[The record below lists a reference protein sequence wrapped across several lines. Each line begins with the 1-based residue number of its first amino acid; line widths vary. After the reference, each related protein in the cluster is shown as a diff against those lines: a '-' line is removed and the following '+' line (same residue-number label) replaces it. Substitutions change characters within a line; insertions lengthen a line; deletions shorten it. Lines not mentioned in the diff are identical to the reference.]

1 MPKIT
6 QNDIVQKRILAEII
20 LEEMNRTNLSTRKAG
35 SLCHVDHMIFQ
46 RLKKDDYPGLD
57 TLLYIA
63 NYLHLNFYNDDF
75 FINNCKTKFYKFF
88 TSFIIGD
95 KDLGDKLYIEISNG
109 SEKYKDSPFKYLY
122 LLAIATYKTYRR
134 LDIEES
140 ELNFIHNNLDKIDY
154 FYNAYFYDI
163 CGLYFNHRYDR
174 ENSLFCFE
182 KGISLSTNPVFT
194 ASLHFHLAKVQ
205 IFAKLYIQANK
216 NASEAYNIF
225 NDLKVIKRANHCLQ
239 LLTFIYRDCD
249 DNKNALN
256 IYSKLINRAIKY
268 GDRKL
273 LMDSYNNVL
282 LIYYLEKDWKNAI
295 CLMNRSKVLL
305 KDDITAKY
313 CIIALLVCDQSNDH
327 QQFNYWYNK
336 LCRFSSCPRLYKQM
350 GNMLYYKFNNDF
362 KSAID
367 SGTAALSYITPDD
380 EDENITILST
390 LSFCHKQLGNDEKAL
405 EYESMLNSLTSH

>member
-46 RLKKDDYPGLD
+46 RLKKDDFPGLD

-63 NYLHLNFYNDDF
+63 NCLHLNFYNDDF

-174 ENSLFCFE
+174 ENSIFCFE

-205 IFAKLYIQANK
+205 IEDDPYYFKKYVFSYSTLEEKRAEEYIQDLK
-216 NASEAYNIF
+216 NASEEKFSFVKAVQSYLSDAKTFLSYKTNHSNQPTYTYFSELATKMPIFPLQIAAVNQIKSVAAFLSEELAVEASPNI
-225 NDLKVIKRANHCLQ
+225 
-239 LLTFIYRDCD
+239 
-249 DNKNALN
+249 NAL
-256 IYSKLINRAIKY
+256 
-268 GDRKL
+268 DKL
-273 LMDSYNNVL
+273 LELNL
-282 LIYYLEKDWKNAI
+282 
-295 CLMNRSKVLL
+295 
-305 KDDITAKY
+305 
-313 CIIALLVCDQSNDH
+313 
-327 QQFNYWYNK
+327 
-336 LCRFSSCPRLYKQM
+336 
-350 GNMLYYKFNNDF
+350 DF
-362 KSAID
+362 KEESAD
-367 SGTAALSYITPDD
+367 S
-380 EDENITILST
+380 ILS
-390 LSFCHKQLGNDEKAL
+390 HW
-405 EYESMLNSLTSH
+405 NSIVRD